1 MNTKNLLPLLL
12 RLKSSISETKFYL
25 FVLLFLSL
33 SVNAIAQPVNIV
45 VTPAT
50 TGLPVGQS
58 FGVLVA
64 ADFTGATP
72 PLGVDEIEIHLAFD
86 NTKLIVTS
94 ITEGPVVAA
103 FTSKPIP
110 LEAAPYTVTNASGQI
125 NYAASTLTGI
135 PTTDFPVLLIT
146 FTVIGGA
153 GTTTALDLLT
163 VPPLNE
169 TNTLRTGVSNLG
181 SAIDGTVSIN
191 AIGCP
196 TPTATISA
204 PAAGVICN
212 GEDFGLTLSSA
223 VGGVAPYDLTIAG
236 PNGIVTYND
245 IPIGGLITN
254 FTPPVENIWPADP
267 APIPPTSEDAAVTL
281 GVKFQSSV
289 TGFVNGVRFFSPSEV
304 SLTAGAYTGQL
315 WTTGGTLLAS
325 GTFTGVTTDSWQEL
339 IFTTPVL
346 LAANTTYIAS
356 YHTTFNKYVS
366 TAGGLAAAVTNGSLT
381 ALANVAS
388 GGNGLYSYGGAPVFP
403 TNSVG
408 ANYWVDVIFSP
419 NNYTF
424 NLVNVKDANEC
435 GNFGALQTLNV
446 TSTDCANLPVI
457 EINPPTTA
465 VAVGQ
470 SFTVSVAVDFPG
482 ATPPGVDEIELHL
495 SFDNAKLQVT
505 SITEEPIVA
514 AFPTKTIPLEAAP
527 YTTTNADG
535 QINYAASTTTGIPTA
550 DFNVLSITFLVI
562 GGEGTTTPLTLR
574 TEPPLNETN
583 ALLGGSSVLSGVL
596 NGIVTINAAGCVTPL
611 VTISA
616 PGAAVTCDGQP
627 FNLILATAPAG
638 VAPFDVTIT
647 GPNGTATYDDI
658 AVGGVITNFTPATE
672 KIWPAAPVPTPP
684 SSEDLPLT
692 LGVKFQSSVSGF
704 VTGVRFFSA
713 DAVSLAPG
721 AYTGQLW
728 TSGGTLLASGTFT
741 GLSTNTWQELTFATP
756 VLITANT
763 TYVASYHKTHNS
775 YVGTAGGLVL
785 AVTNGSL
792 TALADVASGGNGVY
806 TYGATP
812 AFPTSSAAFNYWV
825 DVIFSANTHTFNLT
839 NVKDANECGNSGAL
853 QTLTV
858 TSGDCSTLPVT
869 LSSISASPKENA
881 VLLSWTTSSEF
892 NNLGFEIQRSSTGS
906 SWSVIA
912 FVNGA
917 GNSTS
922 TLHYSYVDGN
932 LVPGRYYYRL
942 KQIDI
947 DRRFAYSAIVSATLD
962 GKETF
967 TLEQNFPN
975 PFSNETMVRFTLAR
989 RTKVN
994 LSLFDMNGKL
1004 VKVLVSETKESGT
1017 HALNVHA
1024 GTLTSGLYYY
1034 KIQAGEFTAVK
1045 KMIIQ

>member
-1 MNTKNLLPLLL
+1 MNTTKLLPSLLKC
-12 RLKSSISETKFYL
+12 KSDIWNTKIYL
-25 FVLLFLSL
+25 SVILFLFLSI
-33 SVNAIAQPVNIV
+33 NALAQPVNIV
-45 VTPAT
+45 VTPQT

-58 FGVLVA
+58 FAVLVA
-64 ADFTGATP
+64 ADFTGTTP

-86 NTKLIVTS
+86 NTKIIVTS

-110 LEAAPYTVTNASGQI
+110 LEAAPYTATNASGQI

-191 AIGCP
+191 AVGCP

-204 PAAGVICN
+204 PGAGVICN

-245 IPIGGLITN
+245 VPIGGLITN

-315 WTTGGTLLAS
+315 WTTSGTLLAS

-339 IFTTPVL
+339 TFATPVL
-346 LAANTTYIAS
+346 IAANTTYIAS
-356 YHTTFNKYVS
+356 YHTTASKYVS
-366 TAGGLAAAVTNGSLT
+366 TAAGLAAPVTNGSLT
-381 ALANVAS
+381 ALDNVSA
-388 GGNGLYSYGGAPVFP
+388 GGNGVFSYGAATVFP
-403 TNSVG
+403 VNSVG

-424 NLVNVKDANEC
+424 NLINVKDANEC
-435 GNFGALQTLNV
+435 GNFGALQTLNI

-495 SFDNAKLQVT
+495 GFDNAKLQVT

-514 AFPTKTIPLEAAP
+514 AFTSKPIPLEAAP
-527 YTTTNADG
+527 YTATNAAG

-583 ALLGGSSVLSGVL
+583 ALFGGVSVLSGVL
-596 NGIVTINAAGCVTPL
+596 NGTITINAAGCVTPE

-638 VAPFDVTIT
+638 VAPFDLTIT
-647 GPNGTATYDDI
+647 GPGGTATYNDI
-658 AVGGVITNFTPATE
+658 PVGGVITNFTPTTE

-684 SSEDLPLT
+684 SSEDAPLT

-713 DAVSLAPG
+713 DAVSVAPG

-741 GLSTNTWQELTFATP
+741 GVTTDSWQELTFATP

-775 YVGTAGGLVL
+775 YVGTTGGLVL

-806 TYGATP
+806 TYGPTP
-812 AFPTSSAAFNYWV
+812 TFPVSSSNVNYWV

-853 QTLTV
+853 QTLSV

-869 LSSISASPKENA
+869 LSSISASPKDNA
-881 VLLSWTTSSEF
+881 VLLRWTTSSEF

-906 SWSVIA
+906 SWSAIG

-922 TLHYSYVDGN
+922 TLNYSYVDGN
-932 LVPGRYYYRL
+932 LAPGRYYYRL

-947 DRRFAYSAIVSATLD
+947 DHRFAYSAIVSASLD